1 MDGRTDI
8 AKTGYPLFFD
18 AASSK
23 RGITNTKS
31 VNFRTCI
38 KDYLKIIYYR
48 LYDTKL
54 DIQSIMNTDIGGRF
68 TQWDTGH
75 SSALCQLFVTAMM
88 IGYCLLDLIYKM
100 LLKRKKEFILFYSH
114 ELYHIKVPV
123 CLIFSQF

>member
-31 VNFRTCI
+31 VNFRTYI

-75 SSALCQLFVTAMM
+75 SSALCQLFVTAVM

-100 LLKRKKEFILFYSH
+100 LLKRNKRTMMV
-114 ELYHIKVPV
+114 LYRSPEHI
-123 CLIFSQF
+123 CNLYGLSRAGY